1 MHEITGHTRVY
12 AIIADPIHHVQ
23 TPQNLNAMMRRHNSD
38 GVMVPLHVSPA
49 DLPTVLAGLK
59 RIQTFDG
66 FIATVPHKTA
76 MASLCDS
83 VSRQAELV
91 GAVNCVRREPDGR
104 LVGDMFD
111 GAGFV
116 VGLRRAGIAPKGLRV
131 LLLGAGGAANAIAF
145 ALAEAGIASLAIA
158 NRTQSRSEDLARRMS
173 GAFPALP
180 VEIGTGVIGSH
191 DLVVNGTSLGLSP
204 DDPLPVDASQL
215 TATQIVA
222 EAIMQPRVTALLA
235 AAQAKGC
242 TIQYGFPMLEC
253 QLELMAK
260 FMGMIPRDQAAG
272 VAT

>member
-23 TPQNLNAMMRRHNSD
+23 TPQNLNAMMRRHNRD
-38 GVMVPLHVSPA
+38 GVMVPLHVAAA
-49 DLPTVLAGLK
+49 DLPTVLAGLR

-76 MASLCDS
+76 MVGLCDS

-104 LVGDMFD
+104 LIGDIFD

-116 VGLRRAGIAPKGLRV
+116 AGLRRAGFDPKGFRV

-145 ALAEAGIASLAIA
+145 ALAEAGISGLRIA
-158 NRTQSRSEDLARRMS
+158 NRTPGRAEDLARRLS
-173 GAFPALP
+173 GAFPHLL
-180 VEIGTGVIGSH
+180 VELGTGNIGAH
-191 DLVVNGTSLGLSP
+191 DLVVNGTSLGLAP
-204 DDPLPVDASQL
+204 DDPLPVDTAQL
-215 TATQIVA
+215 TAGQIVA
-222 EAIMQPRVTALLA
+222 DAIMQPKVTALLA
-235 AAQAKGC
+235 AAQNKGC

-253 QLELMAK
+253 QLEMMAK
-260 FMGMIPRDQAAG
+260 FMGMIDNAQTTGTTA
-272 VAT
+272 